1 MEQIY
6 KVQDPTGKIIEISG
20 PPGASDDEVIAQAQ
34 KLFSAPKETPKK
46 TGDIV
51 SSSIIRGASGLAGLP
66 VDALNLL
73 RTARNKAQGTNYP
86 GFPGG
91 SQDIIKGVEKVT
103 GMPLYQPESGAGSVL
118 GGAIEGATAGA
129 PFGPLGMISGGVGGA
144 TAELAGLATNNN
156 PFARFM
162 GGLVGSGV
170 TGLLGSARRPTGNV
184 LGDALKE
191 TSDDQFKLAQNL
203 VDEARKRGITLTGP
217 EALAQV
223 KNSPNEPVLN
233 LLRVVEQSRGGG
245 PQMSQVMS
253 QRTDQN
259 RQAIQPVLNQIGPKV
274 QDPTSIAPRVSSAAE
289 GVINDARNVGNAAAR
304 PFYQQ
309 AEKDMVS
316 GRGMDAL
323 LQDPVV
329 KDAVESVLK
338 DPFYGVVGK
347 PRNSVEVLDA
357 AKKYLDDIASG
368 AKASGLNNKSRIA
381 GQSTKAITETA
392 DAVSP
397 AYPQARSIV
406 EKNMREVV
414 EPLQASPV
422 GGLAAKTDFTQ
433 QRNVLFPKNPETLTP
448 DLVKS
453 TISQLNKKDPT
464 AARDLTRQFLETQFD
479 EASRNLVKGGNEWG
493 GAKFASAITGN
504 STQAKN
510 IRAAVESV
518 GGKDAL
524 TGFNKFIQIMEAQGK
539 RQPTGSQTA
548 FNQQVTEELSKGGA
562 MSEVVTSVASPSK
575 GLSAVSDWWQ
585 RFKYEGNSKELAQ
598 IFTDPQ
604 SVAKMRKL
612 ALMGK
617 DSPGARALA
626 TSIVVPLTQTEQ

>member
-1 MEQIY
+1 MSYDYSADLLKAPDKNTQGHDY
-6 KVQDPTGKIIEISG
+6 
-20 PPGASDDEVIAQAQ
+20 ASDI
-34 KLFSAPKETPKK
+34 LGSTGSATTEAKPKKK

-66 VDALNLL
+66 VDVLNLL

-86 GFPGG
+86 GFSGG
-91 SQDIIKGVEKVT
+91 SQDIVRGIEKVT
-103 GMPLYQPESGAGSVL
+103 GMPLYQPEPGIGSIF

-129 PFGPLGMISGGVGGA
+129 PFGPLGMLSGGVGGA
-144 TAELAGLATNNN
+144 IAELAGLATNNN
-156 PFARFM
+156 PYARFF
-162 GGLVGSGV
+162 GGLMGSGV
-170 TGLLGSARRPTGNV
+170 TGLLGAAKRPVGGV
-184 LGDALKE
+184 LNDSLKG
-191 TSDDQFKLAQNL
+191 TSDDQFKTAQNL

-253 QRTDQN
+253 QRPDQN
-259 RQAIQPVLNQIGPKV
+259 RQALQPVLNQIGPKV
-274 QDPTSIAPRVSSAAE
+274 QDPTSIAPRIQGAAE
-289 GVINDARNVGNAAAR
+289 GVIDDARNVGNAAAR

-309 AEKDMVS
+309 AEKDMVA
-316 GRGMDAL
+316 GRNMDAL

-381 GQSTKAITETA
+381 GKSTNAITETA

-397 AYPQARSIV
+397 AYPQARAIV

-414 EPLQASPV
+414 EPLQAGPV
-422 GGLAAKTDFTQ
+422 GGLAAKADFTQ

-448 DLVKS
+448 NLVKS
-453 TISQLNKKDPT
+453 TIIQLNKKDPT

-479 EASRNLVKGGNEWG
+479 EVSRNLVKGGNEWG

-504 STQAKN
+504 STQAQN

-562 MSEVVTSVASPSK
+562 VGEVVTSVASPSK
-575 GLSAVSDWWQ
+575 GLSAVSEWWQ

-612 ALMGK
+612 AMMGK